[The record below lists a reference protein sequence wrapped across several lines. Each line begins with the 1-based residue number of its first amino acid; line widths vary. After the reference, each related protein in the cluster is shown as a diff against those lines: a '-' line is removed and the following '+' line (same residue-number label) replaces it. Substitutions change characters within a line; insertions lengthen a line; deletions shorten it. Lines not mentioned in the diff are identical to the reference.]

1 MSISI
6 FNNSRV
12 LSATEIVK
20 ETLSFIIDEKGNLA
34 VSFATNKGKGTGAQV
49 VPVEQ
54 FSEYIDA
61 LTELQHSEC
70 MLSTL
75 RNHFSVFLWVSLVY
89 ISSHRMVSWEY
100 FF

>member
-34 VSFATNKGKGTGAQV
+34 VSFATNKGKGPGRRSSLSNN
-49 VPVEQ
+49 
-54 FSEYIDA
+54 FLNI
-61 LTELQHSEC
+61 L
-70 MLSTL
+70 ML
-75 RNHFSVFLWVSLVY
+75 
-89 ISSHRMVSWEY
+89 
-100 FF
+100 